1 MSSGIGG
8 SMGCSIGC
16 SIGCGIGAGSFTQSL
31 TSNFADLFLANFVE
45 RFNKVDKDDDEEQ
58 NKAKLKSLIKEAD
71 NDNDGE
77 LSKDELKS
85 VDTKNDKNKAKMVN
99 DLLGNFNVLD
109 KDGNGKLSL
118 TEMQEML
125 KRKEFSTQ
133 ELSEMLNDDEKNS
146 NCSGKML
153 GCPTETFMQ
162 NVLSQYTSDYSTQLN
177 SSISVEA

>member
-8 SMGCSIGC
+8 SMGCAIGC
-16 SIGCGIGAGSFTQSL
+16 SIGCSVGAGSFTQSL
-31 TSNFADLFLANFVE
+31 TSNFTDLFLANFVE
-45 RFNKVDKDDDEEQ
+45 RFNKVDKDDEEEQ

-71 NDNDGE
+71 HDNDGE
-77 LSKDELKS
+77 LSKDELNS

-99 DLLGNFNVLD
+99 DLLGQFKVLD

-125 KRKEFSTQ
+125 KQKEFSTQ
-133 ELSEMLNDDEKNS
+133 ELSEMLNDDKENS

-153 GCPTETFMQ
+153 GCPVETFMQ
-162 NVLSQYTSDYSTQLN
+162 DVLSKYKSDYSTQPN
-177 SSISVEA
+177 SSISIDA